1 MPPIRRIAPFVQR
14 AHPGGAVLI
23 GSRPRSTNAGS
34 TRASFRLYRANRPIL
49 IAPSS
54 AESRVES
61 EAPRSTQAS
70 LWTGAACRRP
80 GRRLP

>member
-1 MPPIRRIAPFVQR
+1 MPPTRRIAPFVQR
-14 AHPGGAVLI
+14 ARTGGAVLI

-54 AESRVES
+54 ALGDV
-61 EAPRSTQAS
+61 AQLDSTEVYWV
-70 LWTGAACRRP
+70 L
-80 GRRLP
+80 RRLLL